1 MAEDRRATILDAAL
15 GVLADEGM
23 RGLTHR
29 AVDTRAGIPAGST
42 SYYFRSRAAL
52 VSGCVQRLLARD
64 LAQELPEVL
73 AAPAGDLVDVLT
85 SVAVDLAT
93 TQRHRTIARYELSLA
108 ATRDPELR
116 SALREGGDA
125 VRTLGAGALAAA
137 GAADPEALAGR
148 VAALVDGLV
157 LTALVRGPDDPAAL
171 AAWMRPALERALAGT
186 VGRRARG
193 DDGH

>member
-1 MAEDRRATILDAAL
+1 LAEDRRATILDAAL
-15 GVLADEGM
+15 GVLADQGM

-29 AVDTRAGIPAGST
+29 AVDARAGIPAGST

-52 VSGCVQRLLARD
+52 VGGCVQRLLARD

-85 SVAVDLAT
+85 AVAVGLAT
-93 TQRHRTIARYELSLA
+93 TQRHRTIARFELSLA

-125 VRTLGAGALAAA
+125 VRALGAGALAAA

-148 VAALVDGLV
+148 VAAIVDGLV

-171 AAWMRPALERALAGT
+171 AAWMRPALERALAGALGQRAGGGD
-186 VGRRARG
+186 GR
-193 DDGH
+193 